1 MRWLKIWSGTSELEA
16 LSVCDLLTAYGIE
29 NQIVNQKD
37 SSYIFIGELRLFVPE
52 SKQEEARKL
61 LTINGYLDDNTFF
74 N

>member
-16 LSVCDLLTAYGIE
+16 LGVRDLLTAYGIE

-37 SSYIFIGELRLFVPE
+37 SNYIFIGELSLFVPE

-61 LTINGYLDDNTFF
+61 LTINGYLDDTTFY

>member
-1 MRWLKIWSGTSELEA
+1 MKWFKIWSGTSELEA
-16 LSVCDLLTAYGIE
+16 LGACDLLTAYGIE

-37 SSYIFIGELRLFVPE
+37 SIYIFIGELRLFVPE

-61 LTINGYLDDNTFF
+61 LTINGYLDDTTFY

>member
-16 LSVCDLLTAYGIE
+16 LGVRDLLWAYGIE

-37 SSYIFIGELRLFVPE
+37 STYIFIGELGLFVPE
-52 SKQEEARKL
+52 AKQEEARKL
-61 LTINGYLDDNTFF
+61 LTINGYLEDKTFY